1 MLVQVQLANVRKAKL
16 VVLAKTNR
24 HAITKPAR
32 PRPTVTSQHAT
43 RDKLRLVGKVNRLR
57 GTKGQVLR
65 HQHAPEAMLVQGV
78 LPPEVAELDLRLQ
91 EALVLVLL
99 RVAVVAVVLLAVRL
113 VLARQLEQTLATAA
127 PLVLLV
133 QLVQERSA
141 STVHSWPKTRVPVPL
156 ASSIKMRM
164 IPRNP
169 ALFPR
174 PLPSKLLVPAHQSSA
189 CSSVAR
195 FCWWDSPRSMS
206 GCCYNCAVTVG
217 KSNISAQR
225 SISTAGSAHT

>member
-91 EALVLVLL
+91 ETLVLL
-99 RVAVVAVVLLAVRL
+99 VIPVVAVVLAVRL
-113 VLARQLEQTLATAA
+113 VLPRQLEHTLAAGLQ
-127 PLVLLV
+127 PVPP
-133 QLVQERSA
+133 VQERSA

>member
-1 MLVQVQLANVRKAKL
+1 MQVLLLVRVLASVRRGKL
-16 VVLAKTNR
+16 VVQARTNR
-24 HAITKPAR
+24 HAITKPVR
-32 PRPTVTSQHAT
+32 PRLTVTSQHAT
-43 RDKLRLVGKVNRLR
+43 RDKLRLEAKVNRLR

-65 HQHAPEAMLVQGV
+65 PQHAPEAMLVQLV
-78 LPPEVAELDLRLQ
+78 LPEVAELDLRLQ
-91 EALVLVLL
+91 ETLVLVVLL
-99 RVAVVAVVLLAVRL
+99 VAAVVRLAVQLVLL
-113 VLARQLEQTLATAA
+113 RQLEQTLATAV
-127 PLVLLV
+127 PLV
-133 QLVQERSA
+133 QPVQERSA

-174 PLPSKLLVPAHQSSA
+174 LLPSKLPVPAHRSSA

-206 GCCYNCAVTVG
+206 GCCYNCAVIVA
-217 KSNISAQR
+217 KSKTGDQR
-225 SISTAGSAHT
+225 SIFTADSTHP

>member
-1 MLVQVQLANVRKAKL
+1 MLVLLARLGSARKAKL

-24 HAITKPAR
+24 HAITKPVR

-43 RDKLRLVGKVNRLR
+43 RDKLRLVVKVNRLR
-57 GTKGQVLR
+57 GIKVQVLR
-65 HQHAPEAMLVQGV
+65 HQHAPGAMLVQGV
-78 LPPEVAELDLRLQ
+78 LPPGVAELDLRLQ
-91 EALVLVLL
+91 EALVLL

-113 VLARQLEQTLATAA
+113 VLPRQLEQTLATAA
-127 PLVLLV
+127 PLVLP
-133 QLVQERSA
+133 VQERSA

-174 PLPSKLLVPAHQSSA
+174 PLPSKLLVPVHQLSV

-206 GCCYNCAVTVG
+206 GCCYNCAVIVG
-217 KSNISAQR
+217 KSNTSAQR

>member
-65 HQHAPEAMLVQGV
+65 HQHAPGAMLVQGV
-78 LPPEVAELDLRLQ
+78 LPPGVAELDLGLQ
-91 EALVLVLL
+91 EALVLLA
-99 RVAVVAVVLLAVRL
+99 VAAVVLLAVRL
-113 VLARQLEQTLATAA
+113 VLPRQLEQTLATAA
-127 PLVLLV
+127 PLVLP
-133 QLVQERSA
+133 VQERSA

-174 PLPSKLLVPAHQSSA
+174 PLPSKLLVPVHQLSV

-206 GCCYNCAVTVG
+206 GCCYNCAVIVG
-217 KSNISAQR
+217 KSNTSAQR